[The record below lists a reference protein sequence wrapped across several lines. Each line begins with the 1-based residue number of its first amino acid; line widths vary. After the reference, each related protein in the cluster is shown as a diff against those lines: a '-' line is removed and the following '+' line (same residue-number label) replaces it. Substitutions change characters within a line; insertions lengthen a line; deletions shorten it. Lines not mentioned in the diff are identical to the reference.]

1 MGAIGDPL
9 LHRVRGFVVSMSMD
23 ENTFLDAIIADPDDD
38 APRLIFADW
47 LEETGDSDRAELI
60 RIQCALARLEE
71 NDERRPGLREREGIL
86 MRERYDVWCQDRPS
100 GWWNGRFR
108 RGFLAE
114 VDVNAESFLKCA
126 GPLLRQMPVPYIR
139 FFEARN
145 FLAALAAS
153 PHLARLHGLCFP
165 HSALSA
171 DDLEALVASPFLTN
185 LQHLCLDGNPLG
197 PSGARRL
204 AASARLPRLI
214 YLGLQGTH
222 LGATGVE
229 ALAASRNLTGLE
241 ILTLTGNGIGGAG
254 VEALAHADFPHLKT
268 LYLGTNRLT
277 PTGLRV
283 LAHTRRLPQ
292 LVEIQLDNNELGTA
306 GLEALAHSP
315 LLARLEQL
323 SLRHARVTATGLR
336 ALESA
341 HLPLTCLDL
350 SENKLP
356 PRAFLELAR
365 CPLTALTRLTLEFNE
380 MGDEGAEAL
389 AASPHLAGLRELFL
403 NRTNLGPLGMKALVS
418 SPNLSQLRTLD
429 VGNNHIGDGGVQ
441 ALAAFPHLAN
451 LTTLLLGTN
460 GISDLSM
467 AALVRSPH
475 LFRLRNLDLS
485 ENDLTDAGALILAEA
500 PFCRA

>member
-229 ALAASRNLTGLE
+229 ASGCLPEPDRSGDPDAHWQRHRRCRRRGSGPCGFSSSEDLVPGDQSPHAHRAARAGPHAPTAPTGGNP
-241 ILTLTGNGIGGAG
+241 TGQQRAGNGWTGGSG
-254 VEALAHADFPHLKT
+254 SLALAGPA
-268 LYLGTNRLT
+268 GTVEFAPRPGHCHGAAPWNR
-277 PTGLRV
+277 P
-283 LAHTRRLPQ
+283 
-292 LVEIQLDNNELGTA
+292 I
-306 GLEALAHSP
+306 
-315 LLARLEQL
+315 
-323 SLRHARVTATGLR
+323 
-336 ALESA
+336 
-341 HLPLTCLDL
+341 
-350 SENKLP
+350 
-356 PRAFLELAR
+356 
-365 CPLTALTRLTLEFNE
+365 
-380 MGDEGAEAL
+380 
-389 AASPHLAGLRELFL
+389 
-403 NRTNLGPLGMKALVS
+403 
-418 SPNLSQLRTLD
+418 
-429 VGNNHIGDGGVQ
+429 
-441 ALAAFPHLAN
+441 
-451 LTTLLLGTN
+451 
-460 GISDLSM
+460 
-467 AALVRSPH
+467 
-475 LFRLRNLDLS
+475 FR
-485 ENDLTDAGALILAEA
+485 
-500 PFCRA
+500 